1 MTELPPR
8 VTGVRIR
15 QERTVELDFNDGT
28 TRVVDLK
35 PYLWGSVFERI
46 ANDDEEF
53 ARIIVDERLGTIAWP
68 NGADLDPDVLYGA
81 ETPASSSAAPAG

>member
-8 VTGVRIR
+8 VTGVRIL

-35 PYLWGSVFERI
+35 LYLWGRVFDQI
-46 ANDDEEF
+46 ANDDAAF
-53 ARIIVDERLGTIAWP
+53 GQMFVDERLGTIAWP
-68 NGADLDPDVLYGA
+68 NGADLDPDVLYGE